1 MSPFS
6 PMYRAV
12 RAPRVGLRGTVPI
25 TIQLENK
32 RLHAGK
38 LYRLSITGGLL
49 ELTPYIDERTKV
61 LMVFQVGAGL
71 LQGKAEMMFPMRG
84 GMGYFQPFRFTG
96 FAPGA
101 RHMLEAHI
109 SALLQQAVGPN
120 HSLALTAP
128 PNLLD
133 SL

>member
-1 MSPFS
+1 
-6 PMYRAV
+6 
-12 RAPRVGLRGTVPI
+12 
-25 TIQLENK
+25 
-32 RLHAGK
+32 
-38 LYRLSITGGLL
+38 
-49 ELTPYIDERTKV
+49 
-61 LMVFQVGAGL
+61 MVFQVGAGL
-71 LQGKAEMMFPMRG
+71 LQGKAEMMFPLRG

-96 FAPGA
+96 FASGA

>member
-1 MSPFS
+1 
-6 PMYRAV
+6 MYRAV
-12 RAPRVGLRGTVPI
+12 RAPRVSLRESVPI

-38 LYRLSITGGLL
+38 LYRLSTTGGLL

-61 LMVFQVGAGL
+61 LLSFQVGAGL
-71 LQGKAEMMFPMRG
+71 LQGKAEMLFPMRG
-84 GMGYFQPFRFTG
+84 GMGYFQPFRFIG

-101 RHMLEAHI
+101 CQKLEAQI
-109 SALLQQAVGPN
+109 SVLLREAVGPN
-120 HSLALTAP
+120 HSLALSAP

>member
-12 RAPRVGLRGTVPI
+12 RAPRVSLRESGPI
-25 TIQLENK
+25 TIQLENR

-38 LYRLSITGGLL
+38 LYRLSINGGLV

-61 LMVFQVGAGL
+61 LMAFQVGAGL

-101 RHMLEAHI
+101 RQMLEAHI

-120 HSLALTAP
+120 HSLALSAP

>member
-1 MSPFS
+1 MSQFS

-12 RAPRVGLRGTVPI
+12 RAPRVSLRGSVPI
-25 TIQLENK
+25 TIQLENR

-38 LYRLSITGGLL
+38 LYRLSINGGLV
-49 ELTPYIDERTKV
+49 ELTAYIDERTKV
-61 LMVFQVGAGL
+61 LMAFQVGAGL

-101 RHMLEAHI
+101 RQIVEAHI
-109 SALLQQAVGPN
+109 SVLLQQAVGPN

>member
-12 RAPRVGLRGTVPI
+12 RAPRVSLRGSVSI
-25 TIQLENK
+25 TIQLENR

-38 LYRLSITGGLL
+38 LYRLSINGGLV

-84 GMGYFQPFRFTG
+84 GIGYFQPFRFIG

-101 RHMLEAHI
+101 RQMLEAQI
-109 SALLQQAVGPN
+109 STLLRQAVGPN

>member
-1 MSPFS
+1 
-6 PMYRAV
+6 MYRAV
-12 RAPRVGLRGTVPI
+12 RAPRVSLRGSVPI
-25 TIQLENK
+25 TIQLENR

-38 LYRLSITGGLL
+38 LYRLSINGGLV
-49 ELTPYIDERTKV
+49 ELTAYLDERTKV
-61 LMVFQVGAGL
+61 LMAFQVGAGL

-101 RHMLEAHI
+101 RQMVEAHI

-128 PNLLD
+128 PNLLE

>member
-1 MSPFS
+1 
-6 PMYRAV
+6 MYRAV
-12 RAPRVGLRGTVPI
+12 RAPRVSLRGSVPI

-38 LYRLSITGGLL
+38 LYRLSITGGLV

-61 LMVFQVGAGL
+61 LMVFQIGTAL

-96 FAPGA
+96 FAAGA
-101 RHMLEAHI
+101 RHMLEAQI
-109 SALLQQAVGPN
+109 SALLRQAVGPN

-128 PNLLD
+128 PNFLD
-133 SL
+133 AL

>member
-12 RAPRVGLRGTVPI
+12 RAPRVSLRGSVPI
-25 TIQLENK
+25 TLQLENK
-32 RLHAGK
+32 RLYAGK
-38 LYRLSITGGLL
+38 LYRLSITGGLV
-49 ELTPYIDERTKV
+49 EITPYIDERTKV
-61 LMVFQVGAGL
+61 LLAFQVGPGL

-96 FAPGA
+96 FATGA
-101 RHMLEAHI
+101 RQMLEAHI

-120 HSLALTAP
+120 HSLALSAP
-128 PNLLD
+128 PNLLE

>member
-1 MSPFS
+1 
-6 PMYRAV
+6 MYRSV
-12 RAPRVGLRGTVPI
+12 RAPRLSLRGSVPI
-25 TIQLENK
+25 TIQLENR
-32 RLHAGK
+32 RLYTGK
-38 LYRLSITGGLL
+38 IYRLSVNGGLL

-61 LMVFQVGAGL
+61 LMAFQLGVGL
-71 LQGKAEMMFPMRG
+71 LQAKAEMMFPMRG

-109 SALLQQAVGPN
+109 SALLEQAVGPN
-120 HSLALTAP
+120 HSLALTGP
-128 PNLLD
+128 PKLLE

>member
-12 RAPRVGLRGTVPI
+12 RAPRVSLRGSVPI

-32 RLHAGK
+32 RLYAGK
-38 LYRLSITGGLL
+38 LYRLSINGGLV

-61 LMVFQVGAGL
+61 LMAFQVGAGL

-101 RHMLEAHI
+101 RQMLEVQI
-109 SALLQQAVGPN
+109 SALLRQAVGPN

>member
-1 MSPFS
+1 MSTFS

-12 RAPRVGLRGTVPI
+12 RAPRVSLRGSVPI
-25 TIQLENK
+25 TIQLENR

-38 LYRLSITGGLL
+38 LYRLSINGGLV
-49 ELTPYIDERTKV
+49 ELTAYLDERTKV
-61 LMVFQVGAGL
+61 LMAFQVGAGL

-101 RHMLEAHI
+101 RQMVEAHI

-128 PNLLD
+128 PNLLE

>member
-12 RAPRVGLRGTVPI
+12 RAPRVSLRGSVSI
-25 TIQLENK
+25 TIQLENR

-38 LYRLSITGGLL
+38 LYRLSINGGLV

-96 FAPGA
+96 FAPSA
-101 RHMLEAHI
+101 RQMLEAHI
-109 SALLQQAVGPN
+109 SALLRQAVGPN
-120 HSLALTAP
+120 HSLALNAP
-128 PNLLD
+128 PNLVD

>member
-1 MSPFS
+1 
-6 PMYRAV
+6 MYRTV
-12 RAPRVGLRGTVPI
+12 RAPRVSLRGSVPI

-61 LMVFQVGAGL
+61 LLAFQVGAGL
-71 LQGKAEMMFPMRG
+71 LRGKAEMMFPLRG
-84 GMGYFQPFRFTG
+84 GMGYFQPFHFIG

-101 RHMLEAHI
+101 RQTLEAQI
-109 SALLQQAVGPN
+109 SILLREAVGPN

-128 PNLLD
+128 PNLLE
-133 SL
+133 SI